1 MPVYQ
6 PTISN
11 YFFTVNKVF
20 TLYLLYKISTTISK
34 LYTTM

>member
-11 YFFTVNKVF
+11 FFTVNKVF
-20 TLYLLYKISTTISK
+20 TLYLLYKINTKISK